1 MKRLIA
7 VDSDAGD
14 KWRRAYK
21 ERREE
26 VCEELGALHLLWH
39 GIWSFKVH
47 ATGART
53 DLVLAEA
60 LTDIAR
66 IERSA
71 EGLVLTE
78 WKKAKPDSVAAK
90 KFEEAREQA
99 ERYAEGPLVA
109 NELRSYRYAVVVS
122 EKDVAVPDDYDDGKG
137 VIYRHVNIAVDPDL
151 PSRPRRTLA
160 GS

>member
-1 MKRLIA
+1 M
-7 VDSDAGD
+7 
-14 KWRRAYK
+14 
-21 ERREE
+21 
-26 VCEELGALHLLWH
+26 
-39 GIWSFKVH
+39 
-47 ATGART
+47 
-53 DLVLAEA
+53 
-60 LTDIAR
+60 
-66 IERSA
+66 
-71 EGLVLTE
+71 E
-78 WKKAKPDSVAAK
+78 WKQAKPDSVAAK

-109 NELRSYRYAVVVS
+109 NELRSYRDAVVVS